1 MHLKICAI
9 IVSYHP
15 TDELI
20 ENVKALAQQVDEI
33 LIVDNGSGLEAK
45 QMLDNLIKQH
55 SKLNIVFLSENLGIA
70 AALNIG
76 VKKAK
81 AAGHE
86 WVITF
91 DQDSRVTPL
100 MIEAMFHVYDTYP
113 NKEKVASL
121 SPRYMDVNSGEISD
135 GHLLPPFNNTLPYTQ
150 AYEVLTSGN
159 LIKSCIFDFVGY
171 FNESLFIDYVD
182 REFCWR
188 CINST
193 YSILQINDAILLHR
207 IGFQKRCNF
216 LWLHPS
222 ITNHPPLRR
231 YYIARNA
238 IYIIKVYLV
247 KQPLL
252 VIIDF
257 HKLLKV
263 LIKVAIFESN
273 KIKKLK
279 ATCLGFFD
287 GFLGRMGKCK
297 RTF

>member
-1 MHLKICAI
+1 M
-9 IVSYHP
+9 SYHP

-20 ENVKALAQQVDEI
+20 ENVKALVQQVDEI

-45 QMLDNLIKQH
+45 QLLDNLIKQH

-91 DQDSRVTPL
+91 DQDSQVTPF
-100 MIEAMFHVYDTYP
+100 MIEAMLRVYETYP

-121 SPRYMDVNSGEISD
+121 SPRYMDVNSGEIS
-135 GHLLPPFNNTLPYTQ
+135 GSHLRLPVNKTLPHAQ

-159 LIKSCIFDFVGY
+159 LIKSCVFDFVGY
-171 FNESLFIDYVD
+171 FDESLFIDYVD

-188 CINST
+188 CIHSS
-193 YSILQINDAILLHR
+193 YSILQINDAILQHR
-207 IGFQKRCNF
+207 IGFQKRCKF
-216 LWLHPS
+216 LWFHPS
-222 ITNHPPLRR
+222 ITNHSPLRR

-238 IYIIKVYLV
+238 IYILKVYLI
-247 KQPLL
+247 KRPLL
-252 VIIDF
+252 VSIDLY
-257 HKLLKV
+257 KLLKV
-263 LIKVAIFESN
+263 FIKVAIFEN
-273 KIKKLK
+273 NKQIKIK
-279 ATCLGFFD
+279 AICLGLLD

>member
-1 MHLKICAI
+1 MKICAI

-20 ENVKALAQQVDEI
+20 ENVKALVQQVDEI
-33 LIVDNGSGLEAK
+33 LIVDNGSGLKAK
-45 QMLDNLIKQH
+45 QLLDNLIKQH
-55 SKLNIVFLSENLGIA
+55 SKLNVVFLSENLGIA
-70 AALNIG
+70 TALNIG

-91 DQDSRVTPL
+91 DQDSQVTPF
-100 MIEAMFHVYDTYP
+100 MIEAMLRVYETYP

-121 SPRYMDVNSGEISD
+121 SPRYMDVNSGEIS
-135 GHLLPPFNNTLPYTQ
+135 GSHLLFPSNNTLPYAE
-150 AYEVLTSGN
+150 AYEALTSGN

-171 FNESLFIDYVD
+171 FDQSLFIDYVD

-188 CINST
+188 CIYFG
-193 YSILQINDAILLHR
+193 YSILQINEALLLHG
-207 IGFQKRCNF
+207 IGLQKRRNF
-216 LWLHPS
+216 LWMHPS
-222 ITNHPPLRR
+222 ITNHTPLRR

-238 IYIIKVYLV
+238 IYIFKMRLL

-252 VIIDF
+252 VAIDLY
-257 HKLLKV
+257 K
-263 LIKVAIFESN
+263 LIKVLFKVTILESN
-273 KIKKLK
+273 RKKKLK
-279 ATCLGFFD
+279 ATYLGFFD